1 MKGRRYYQTAKPNY
15 SKLFSNKED
24 EARMAY
30 NRDMEFRDFVLNWDK
45 DNPELL
51 AWSLADFYDVYK
63 NKQMVLG
70 FLRQN

>member
-1 MKGRRYYQTAKPNY
+1 
-15 SKLFSNKED
+15 
-24 EARMAY
+24 MAY
-30 NRDMEFRDFVLNWDK
+30 NRDMEFREFVLNWDK